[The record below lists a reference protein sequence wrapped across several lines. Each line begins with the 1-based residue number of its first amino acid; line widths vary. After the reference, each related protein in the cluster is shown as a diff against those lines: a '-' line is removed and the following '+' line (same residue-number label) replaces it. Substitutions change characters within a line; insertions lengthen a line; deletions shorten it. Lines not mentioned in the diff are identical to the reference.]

1 MSDTAYDPVARGT
14 DRFDAI
20 ECLLARYPD
29 IDGSEQAQLELWFRR
44 EASAFEIASMAS
56 KDTVAE
62 GYPRFRADHIDRFK
76 PVELVAIFVICT
88 LALCGLIAALEI
100 GA

>member
-1 MSDTAYDPVARGT
+1 MSETAYDPVASGN

-44 EASAFEIASMAS
+44 EASAFEVASMAS
-56 KDTVAE
+56 KDSVTE
-62 GYPRFRADHIDRFK
+62 GYRRFRADHIDRFK
-76 PVELVAIFVICT
+76 PIELVAIFVVCT
-88 LALCGLIAALEI
+88 LALGGLIAVLEI